1 MLTSVSYIIICTY
14 IGKIVV
20 FSVAKD
26 GLPRALQVLYN
37 SLTIYIIYHHL
48 YIHIC
53 TLIYTHILILHI
65 RPPTSLCVLPQT
77 LPGAITDD
85 VSTASL
91 PDLTT
96 PLYLL
101 VNENTASAAEVLAA
115 ALKENDR
122 AVLVG
127 HKTFG
132 KYFPHRGTNEIFM
145 PHSI

>member
-1 MLTSVSYIIICTY
+1 M
-14 IGKIVV
+14 V

-26 GLPRALQVLYN
+26 GLPRALQVLCYIEFMYN
-37 SLTIYIIYHHL
+37 IPYT
-48 YIHIC
+48 
-53 TLIYTHILILHI
+53 TLLLRTHTHTTQTYTHTPI
-65 RPPTSLCVLPQT
+65 CVPQT

-91 PDLTT
+91 PNLTT

-132 KYFPHRGTNEIFM
+132 KGYPPLGVYVRGIDKQVYT
-145 PHSI
+145 